1 MGTLLLTV
9 VLIFASQADNITG
22 RWLQVGLI
30 AIPILIQVFFNSS
43 LVYSLMRLFKVNY
56 AVAAKAR

>member
-1 MGTLLLTV
+1 M
-9 VLIFASQADNITG
+9 VLIFASQADNIIG